1 MTAALRWSRV
11 HWPQPFPAERAE
23 ELLHRLATEHDRP
36 PLMLEAIGHGGQVRH
51 RIGTEP
57 EATDGVLRLVSA
69 LVPEVDTE
77 ASQDE
82 TPEYDL
88 ALKLRLRGGLL
99 GLNAQNSEKTSRLL
113 LAALSETHEHEALL
127 LQVGIGIG
135 RPPTLLRAKPVDPT
149 QGLVSQL
156 FLGTRSADTELTR
169 KLRAKAA
176 EPRLDVAVRLAVRAR
191 TKARQKTLLRGLIAA
206 LRAAQGPGTRMDFS
220 VANVTRL
227 DERLTRYRV
236 ELTPGELV
244 GLLGLPLESET
255 MPGMPPRH
263 PRPLRP
269 SPKLTERARV
279 FGVSTAP
286 GQKIPLGLSIEDS
299 TRHLSI
305 TGPNG
310 SGKSVLVSH
319 LIEADIRAGRSVVVM
334 DAKAELALDLVLSRI
349 PKEAQ
354 DKVVVLDPAMDF
366 PPGLNVLA
374 SDGRSTDLRV
384 DDIVGVIRD
393 LYSNYFGPR
402 TADVLLAALS
412 TIAPIPGA
420 TIAWLPRLLS
430 EPGFRARIMPE
441 IRDDYLR
448 QFWASYDAMSEH
460 QQAQYAG
467 PVLSRLRQF
476 LLRPQLRRPLDQAEP
491 RFDLSDVFKEQRI
504 LVVPLNSGLIGS
516 ESARLLG
523 SLITSALWG
532 LTLGRT
538 QVPAAQ
544 RRPVSIYIDE
554 APEVFRISGHD
565 LPDALARSR
574 SMHVG
579 WTLIAQHRRQ
589 WNPEML
595 AAIDANARSQ
605 VAFAT
610 GIHDAKDFASMA
622 PGLAPEDFMALPQYH
637 FYAQLLADGHPT
649 PWVSGKSLPP
659 SPVISNPADVIRR
672 SQLNYGARPST
683 AEPEAG
689 RSDAE
694 PTSPPASDVGR
705 RPRRESS

>member
-1 MTAALRWSRV
+1 MTAPHWKRV
-11 HWPQPFPAERAE
+11 HWPQPLPAAQAVELLRRLAAER
-23 ELLHRLATEHDRP
+23 DRA
-36 PLMLEAIGHGGQVRH
+36 PLMLETVGHGGQVRH
-51 RIGTEP
+51 RIGTTAAAAE
-57 EATDGVLRLVSA
+57 GVLRLLRA
-69 LVPEVDTE
+69 LIGGVDIE
-77 ASQDE
+77 PDRIK
-82 TPEYDL
+82 TPEYRM
-88 ALKLRLRGGLL
+88 ALKLQLRGGSL
-99 GLNAQNSEKTSRLL
+99 GLDTRSAETVSRAI
-113 LAALSETHEHEALL
+113 LAALSEAGEDETLM
-127 LQVGIGIG
+127 LQVTIGSG
-135 RPPTLLRAKPVDPT
+135 RAPSLLSEKPFDPT
-149 QGLVSQL
+149 QGFLSQL
-156 FLGTRSADTELTR
+156 LLGSRAPSTEVAR
-169 KLRAKAA
+169 RLRTKAA
-176 EPRLDVAVRLAVRAR
+176 EPKLDVHIRLAVSAETKGR
-191 TKARQKTLLRGLIAA
+191 TRTLLSGLVAA
-206 LRAAQGPGTRMDFS
+206 LRTATGPGTRMDFS
-220 VANVTRL
+220 AADVSRL
-227 DERLTRYRV
+227 EEPLVRYRAQ
-236 ELTPGELV
+236 LATDELV
-244 GLLGLPLESET
+244 GLLGLPLDSDA
-255 MPGMPPRH
+255 MPGMPARH
-263 PRPLRP
+263 PKQLRP
-269 SPKLTERARV
+269 SPKLTERTRV

-286 GQKIPLGLSIEDS
+286 GEEIPLGLSIEDS

-310 SGKSVLVSH
+310 SGKSVLIAH

-334 DAKAELALDLVLSRI
+334 DAKAELALDMVLARI
-349 PKEAQ
+349 PEEAR
-354 DKVVVLDPAMDF
+354 DKVVVLNPAMDF
-366 PPGLNVLA
+366 PPGLNILA

-384 DDIVGVIRD
+384 DDILGVIRD

-441 IRDDYLR
+441 VRDDYLR

-491 RFDLSDVFKEQRI
+491 RFNLSDVFTEQRI

-554 APEVFRISGHD
+554 APEVFRLSGHD

-574 SMHVG
+574 SMNVG

-589 WNPEML
+589 WNPEVL
-595 AAIDANARSQ
+595 AAIDANARSK
-605 VAFAT
+605 VVFAT
-610 GIHDAKDFASMA
+610 GIHDAKEFAAMA
-622 PGLAPEDFMALPQYH
+622 PGLVPEDFMALPQYH
-637 FYAQLLADGHPT
+637 FYAQLVADGHPT

-659 SPVISNPADVIRR
+659 SPTISDPEEIIRR
-672 SQLNYGARPST
+672 SQQNYGARIT
-683 AEPEAG
+683 TD
-689 RSDAE
+689 DAE
-694 PTSPPASDVGR
+694 PTERDVSPPPASGVGR
-705 RPRRESS
+705 RPRRAS

>member
-1 MTAALRWSRV
+1 MTAPHWKRV
-11 HWPQPFPAERAE
+11 HWPQPLPAAQAVELLRRLAAER
-23 ELLHRLATEHDRP
+23 DRA
-36 PLMLEAIGHGGQVRH
+36 PLMLEAIGQGGQVRH
-51 RIGTEP
+51 RIGTSANAAE
-57 EATDGVLRLVSA
+57 GVLRMLRA
-69 LVPEVDTE
+69 LVGGVDIE
-77 ASQDE
+77 PDRIK
-82 TPEYDL
+82 TPDYGM
-88 ALKLRLRGGLL
+88 ALKLQLRGASL
-99 GLNAQNSEKTSRLL
+99 GLDTRSAETVSRAI
-113 LAALSETHEHEALL
+113 LAALSEAGEDEALM
-127 LQVGIGIG
+127 LQVTIGTG
-135 RPPTLLRAKPVDPT
+135 RAPSLLSEKPFDPT
-149 QGLVSQL
+149 QGFLSQL
-156 FLGTRSADTELTR
+156 LLGSRAPSTEVTRR
-169 KLRAKAA
+169 LRTKAA
-176 EPRLDVAVRLAVRAR
+176 EPKLDVRIRLAASAGTKGRMRA
-191 TKARQKTLLRGLIAA
+191 LLSGLVAA
-206 LRAAQGPGTRMDFS
+206 LRTATGPGTRMDFS
-220 VANVTRL
+220 AADVTRL
-227 DERLTRYRV
+227 EEPLVRYRA
-236 ELTPGELV
+236 ELATEELV
-244 GLLGLPLESET
+244 GLLGLPLDSDA

-263 PRPLRP
+263 PKQLRP
-269 SPKLTERARV
+269 SPRLTEQARV

-286 GQKIPLGLSIEDS
+286 GEEIPLGLSIEDS

-349 PKEAQ
+349 PEQAQ

-374 SDGRSTDLRV
+374 GDGRSTDLRV

-441 IRDDYLR
+441 VRDDYLR

-538 QVPAAQ
+538 AVPATQ
-544 RRPVSIYIDE
+544 RRPVSIYIDA

-574 SMHVG
+574 SMNVG

-589 WNPEML
+589 WNPEVL
-595 AAIDANARSQ
+595 AAIDANARSK
-605 VAFAT
+605 VVFAT
-610 GIHDAKDFASMA
+610 GIHDAKEFASMA
-622 PGLAPEDFMALPQYH
+622 PGLLPEDFMALPQYH

-649 PWVSGKSLPP
+649 PWVSGKSLPS
-659 SPVISNPADVIRR
+659 SPTISDPAEIIRR
-672 SQLNYGARPST
+672 SQQNYGARINTSDV
-683 AEPEAG
+683 EAD
-689 RSDAE
+689 DADVE
-694 PTSPPASDVGR
+694 SPPASGVGR
-705 RPRRESS
+705 RPRRAS